1 MIGKVFYVEANETS
15 LKFGTNFTRS
25 RFVFVLKEA
34 DLEYAYGWNRYTMTF
49 MGIWPE
55 ERNFTQISSYKA
67 MIPILMMFCFVCAP
81 QSTNLIFI
89 WGDFDLIIENLSM
102 GNITITI
109 SMLKSIVFWLNGGC
123 KYINPYRDKIINCAN
138 LSYASFSASL
148 MANKLIDVLQLE

>member
-15 LKFGTNFTRS
+15 LANSNFIRS

-55 ERNFTQISSYKA
+55 ERNFAQISSYKA

-81 QSTNLIFI
+81 QSTNLLFI

-123 KYINPYRDKIINCAN
+123 KYINLYKIIDCVN
-138 LSYASFSASL
+138 LSYASFSAIGS
-148 MANKLIDVLQLE
+148 